1 MTVDDHCL
9 RLMCGKEEM
18 NAFLAA
24 KGHEQG
30 GTEIHTKIRSM
41 PEGGAYERLRDVKT
55 KYDPTNVFRA
65 NQNIPPRS

>member
-1 MTVDDHCL
+1 
-9 RLMCGKEEM
+9 M

-30 GTEIHTKIRSM
+30 GEELHAKIRSM
-41 PEGGAYERLRDVKT
+41 PSGPIYERLRDVKT
-55 KYDPTNVFRA
+55 KFDPANLFRA